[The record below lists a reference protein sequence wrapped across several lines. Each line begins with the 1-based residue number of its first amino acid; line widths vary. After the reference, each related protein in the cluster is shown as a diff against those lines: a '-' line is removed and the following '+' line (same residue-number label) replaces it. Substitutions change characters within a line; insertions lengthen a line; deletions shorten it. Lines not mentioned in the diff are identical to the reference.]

1 LSQDLQAHGLG
12 ALLTQNEL
20 CMGNFVNG
28 VLEGAGRKVILTN
41 GDVYDGQFRCGNF
54 AERGVYFN
62 NEENIWFYG

>member
-1 LSQDLQAHGLG
+1 
-12 ALLTQNEL
+12 
-20 CMGNFVNG
+20 MGNFVNG